1 MSGVRA
7 EGRRFVMNVPRCL
20 VLEQRVDRRF
30 VMNVSRCLVLEQRID
45 GL

>member
-7 EGRRFVMNVPRCL
+7 EGRRFVMIVPRCLVLEQRIDGFVMNVPRCL
-20 VLEQRVDRRF
+20 VLEQRVD
-30 VMNVSRCLVLEQRID
+30 

>member
-20 VLEQRVDRRF
+20 VLEQRIDGF
-30 VMNVSRCLVLEQRID
+30 VMNVPRCLVLEQRVD
-45 GL
+45 SL